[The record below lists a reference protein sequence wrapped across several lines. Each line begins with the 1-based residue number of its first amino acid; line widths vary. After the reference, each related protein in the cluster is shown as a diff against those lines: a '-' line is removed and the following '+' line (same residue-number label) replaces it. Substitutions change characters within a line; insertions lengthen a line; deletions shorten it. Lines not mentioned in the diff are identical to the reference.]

1 MIKKFVMSYSCGKDS
16 TLALD
21 RMIEKGSEPVA
32 LLITV
37 DKKLNRSWFH
47 GVPEKILSNVSESLN
62 IPLLLVRCEGEEY
75 AESFKKTL
83 LKAKNELGAEG
94 CVFGDIDLEAH
105 RTWCTDRCNDVGIQ
119 AIFPLWNEGR
129 EKLTHEFIDRGFK
142 TVLKNVQ
149 LKFLGV
155 EFLGKV
161 LTKDVV
167 SDIKATGADP
177 CGENG
182 EYHTFVYDGPLFKF
196 PIKFNTQGHITTETH
211 GFLDIV
217 DEGNGK

>member
-1 MIKKFVMSYSCGKDS
+1 MSKKFIMSYSCGKDS
-16 TLALD
+16 TLALH
-21 RMIEKGSEPVA
+21 RMIEEGNTPVA

-47 GVPEKILSNVSESLN
+47 GVPENLLKDVSKSLN
-62 IPLLLVRCEGEEY
+62 IPLILVKCEGEEY
-75 AESFKKTL
+75 EAKFEEAL
-83 LKAKNELGAEG
+83 LLAKNDLGAEG
-94 CVFGDIDLEAH
+94 CVFGDIDLEDH
-105 RTWCTDRCNDVGIQ
+105 RKWCSDRCDEVGIE

-129 EKLTHEFIDRGFK
+129 EELTHEFIDRGFK
-142 TVLKNVQ
+142 TVIKNVK
-149 LKFLGV
+149 LEFLGPD
-155 EFLGKV
+155 FLGKV
-161 LTKDVV
+161 LTKEVV

-196 PIKFNTQGHITTETH
+196 PIKFSTKGNITNETH

-217 DEGNGK
+217 AESNGK